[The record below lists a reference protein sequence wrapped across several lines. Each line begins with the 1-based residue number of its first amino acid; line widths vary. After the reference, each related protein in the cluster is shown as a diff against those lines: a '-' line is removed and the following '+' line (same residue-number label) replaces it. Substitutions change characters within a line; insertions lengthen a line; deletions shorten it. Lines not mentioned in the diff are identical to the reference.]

1 MSSASSGEAV
11 PRRRSSHGLGVAGG
25 EAEAAS
31 EEDAGGEVVVV
42 VVVVVVALWEQA
54 GVVAEE
60 REAGMGVKDEES
72 HSGEIPKAWRADPF
86 ADV

>member
-1 MSSASSGEAV
+1 M

-42 VVVVVVALWEQA
+42 VVEALWEQA

-60 REAGMGVKDEES
+60 REAGMGVEDEES

-86 ADV
+86 AEV